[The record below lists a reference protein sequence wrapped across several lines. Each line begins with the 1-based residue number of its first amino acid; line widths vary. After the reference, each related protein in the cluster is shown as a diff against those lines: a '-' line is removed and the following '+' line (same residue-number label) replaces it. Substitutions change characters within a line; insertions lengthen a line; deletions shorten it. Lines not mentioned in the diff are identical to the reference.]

1 MVTELIVFTVILII
15 ISLFLVFYHQIV
27 LCIEKLF
34 FRSRVYKKVYSI
46 AKNNDYYLLN
56 KVAINVEGKVI
67 HFDHLLFGNKY
78 IYCIGAKYYSLAING
93 NYNDSSWFR
102 YKSNNNFVYIK
113 NPMKLH
119 RERVNYFSGL
129 ISSSLDLFIAT
140 IVVNNSCLV
149 NDIKESGK
157 YNRIVRIRDLE
168 KTIKEYENDG
178 SVDPIDPVLLHQ
190 LVQDVHRNGI
200 ENK

>member
-1 MVTELIVFTVILII
+1 MVVFLIIFTVCLVVL
-15 ISLFLVFYHQIV
+15 SLFLVFYHQIV
-27 LCIEKLF
+27 LGFEKLF
-34 FRSRVYKKVYSI
+34 FRHNVYKKIYSI

-56 KVAINVEGKVI
+56 KVAINVEGKII

-102 YKSNNNFVYIK
+102 YKANNNFVYIK
-113 NPMKLH
+113 NPMRLH
-119 RERVNYFSGL
+119 RERVNYFSSL
-129 ISSSLDLFIAT
+129 ISSSSDLFIAT

-157 YNRIVRIRDLE
+157 YNKIVRIKDLE
-168 KTIKEYENDG
+168 KVIKKYEND
-178 SVDPIDPVLLHQ
+178 SNVDPIDPILLHQ
-190 LVQDVHRNGI
+190 LVQDVNKNGI
-200 ENK
+200 RK